1 MSAKGV
7 AQGYWT
13 RELEEELEELGIRE
27 KWLFTT
33 NTGQPFSG
41 VMKKPWSL
49 LKEIGLKSCMSII
62 AQINARKRVYKL

>member
-33 NTGQPFSG
+33 NTGQSFSG
-41 VMKKPWSL
+41 SDEEAMEFVERNRSEKLYEHNCSNQCKK
-49 LKEIGLKSCMSII
+49 KGI
-62 AQINARKRVYKL
+62 